1 MKTKE
6 SVQSRIKFYEKKLI
20 ELKAKLEQGKNNLI
34 NQEFEWIKIPEKKI
48 VITKLVYKE
57 KTLSDIQKLLKKDEI
72 IADYDLIQWLRNND
86 KYRDLLGLDNTWC
99 FVHPNPDKISAKNNY
114 VAWFSVNLYRAYLG
128 CNGDPS
134 YSNLA
139 LGVYIYKRIK

>member
-6 SVQSRIKFYEKKLI
+6 SVQSKIEFHEKKLI

-114 VAWFSVNLYRAYLG
+114 VARFLAGSDVAFLDCYG
-128 CNGDPS
+128 VPT
-134 YSNLA
+134 YSSSG
-139 LGVYIYKRIK
+139 LGVRFARELK